1 MPQLLKNVL
10 ILFVCSAFLGG
21 ASFGQ
26 NFEAPV
32 YKKIEKA
39 VKKKSSSLYY
49 PNLMER
55 FLAADSTLSLEER
68 KHLYYGYTFQD
79 DYSPYASSDYQDS
92 LRTLFNSGELSEDD
106 IRKTVA
112 FSDSVLAQNPFD
124 LRAINFKLNAFNRL
138 KLQKEFDQS
147 VIRMTMI
154 LDAIMYS
161 GDGMTKET
169 AFYVITVSHEY
180 DVLSILELNSVGQSL
195 IEHYDYLELAENNA
209 GIEGLYFDITPCLS
223 SMSKMFSK

>member
-10 ILFVCSAFLGG
+10 ILLVCSAFLGG
-21 ASFGQ
+21 VSFGQ
-26 NFEAPV
+26 TFEAPV

-49 PNLMER
+49 PKLMER
-55 FLAADSTLSLEER
+55 FLAADSTMTLEER

-79 DYSPYASSDYQDS
+79 DYSPYGSSDYQDS

-106 IRKTVA
+106 ILKTVA

-138 KLQKEFDQS
+138 KLQKEFNQS

-169 AFYVITVSHEY
+169 AFYVITVNHEY

-195 IEHYDYLELAENNA
+195 IEHYDYLQLAENNA

>member
-1 MPQLLKNVL
+1 MCQPLKSVL
-10 ILFVCSAFLGG
+10 ILLACSAVFVHV
-21 ASFGQ
+21 SFGQ
-26 NFEAPV
+26 TFEAPQ

-39 VKKKSSSLYY
+39 IKKKGSSLYY
-49 PNLMER
+49 PKLMER
-55 FLAADSTLSLEER
+55 FLTADSTMTLEER

-79 DYSPYASSDYQDS
+79 DYSPYRSSDYQDS
-92 LRTLFNSGELSEDD
+92 LRALFSSGDLSEDD
-106 IRKTVA
+106 IHKTVS
-112 FSDSVLAQNPFD
+112 FSDSLLALNPFD

-138 KLQKEFDQS
+138 KLQKEFNQS
-147 VIRMTMI
+147 VVRMTI
-154 LDAIMYS
+154 VLDAIMYS

-169 AFYVITVSHEY
+169 AFYVITVNHEY

-195 IEHYDYLELAENNA
+195 IDHYDYLELAQNDA